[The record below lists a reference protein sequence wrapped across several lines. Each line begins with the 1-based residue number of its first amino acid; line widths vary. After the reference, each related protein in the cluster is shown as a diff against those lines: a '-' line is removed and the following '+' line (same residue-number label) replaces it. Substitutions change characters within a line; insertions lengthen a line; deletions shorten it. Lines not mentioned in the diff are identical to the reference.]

1 MTNVCGSYHEA
12 TIANSTSKEVSK
24 ETKQKVYLPNTKVI
38 MASTCLHSSY
48 LIPMYCATTLRA
60 DQHINNISRH
70 SNFSNHFSKSSSIHD
85 Q

>member
-12 TIANSTSKEVSK
+12 TNANSTSKEVSK

-60 DQHINNISRH
+60 DQHITYQQYQST
-70 SNFSNHFSKSSSIHD
+70 F
-85 Q
+85 